1 MRVVLDAQWFCDY
14 GLTVGISNFTYNLY
28 KALIA
33 RSKNKYVLSFFDK
46 DKERGN
52 REKLKKYFSE
62 SEVEFS
68 ECNTISYK
76 DVLNDSNV
84 FGNQTYA
91 EATGAYGDVYF
102 CNFHLRIPPKMKEKW
117 VVTIHDFIPLLYK
130 ETLSYSLNSYTSHI
144 KAINIMKQ
152 WKPHIVTDSECVKRD
167 VLKLI
172 PEYNETEVTAI
183 ALGYNADT
191 HYCEINQA
199 VLDELRIDKDY
210 LFFFS
215 PFDKRKNAPLTVEA
229 FNIIADKFPNL
240 KLVMSGNFNSET
252 QETMARICRSKYRER
267 IIVTGFVNDDE
278 KRTLMSAA
286 LATLYPSV
294 CEGFG
299 LPIIE
304 AQACGCPV
312 ITSNTTSMPEVAGD
326 AALFIDPHSAES
338 LVNAMERI
346 VLSKDLRMDLAK
358 KGYENIKRYSWD
370 LAAEKMEDVF
380 KFSGGLVK

>member
-1 MRVVLDAQWFCDY
+1 MRVVLDAQWLCDY
-14 GLTVGISNFTYNLY
+14 GLTMGISSFTYNLY
-28 KALIA
+28 KTLI
-33 RSKNKYVLSFFDK
+33 SCGKNDYVLSFFDK

-76 DVLNDSNV
+76 DVLNDPNV

-102 CNFHLRIPPKMKEKW
+102 CNFHLKIPQKVKEKW
-117 VVTIHDFIPLLYK
+117 VVTVHDFIPMLYK
-130 ETLSYSLNSYTSHI
+130 EALSYPLNSYNSQI
-144 KAINIMKQ
+144 KAINRIRQ
-152 WKPHIVTDSECVKRD
+152 WKPHIVTDSECVKQD

-172 PEYNETEVTAI
+172 PEYNETEVTVVG
-183 ALGYNADT
+183 LGYNADT
-191 HYCEINQA
+191 HYCEINQT
-199 VLDELRIDKDY
+199 VLDELRIDNDY
-210 LFFFS
+210 LLFFS

-229 FNIIADKFPNL
+229 FNIIAAKFPNL
-240 KLVMSGNFNSET
+240 KLVMSGNFISET
-252 QETMARICRSKYRER
+252 QQTMARICRSKYRER

-326 AALFIDPHSAES
+326 AALLIDPHSVES
-338 LVNAMERI
+338 LANAMEKI
-346 VLSKDLRMDLAK
+346 VLSKELRNDLVK
-358 KGYENIKRYSWD
+358 KGYENIKRYSWS
-370 LAAEKMEDVF
+370 LAAEKMEEVF
-380 KFSGGLVK
+380 RKLVTPSF

>member
-1 MRVVLDAQWFCDY
+1 MRVVLDAQVLCDFK
-14 GLTVGISNFTYNLY
+14 LTSGIPIFTYNLY
-28 KALIA
+28 KTLIS
-33 RSKNKYVLSFFDK
+33 RGKNEYVLSFFDK
-46 DKERGN
+46 GKERGN

-62 SEVEFS
+62 SEVVFS
-68 ECNTISYK
+68 ECNTISYR
-76 DVLNDSNV
+76 DVLDNPDV
-84 FGNQTYA
+84 FGDKTYA
-91 EATGAYGDVYF
+91 EATGACGDVYF
-102 CNFHLRIPPKMKEKW
+102 CNFHFKIPPKMKEKW
-117 VVTIHDFIPLLYK
+117 VVTIHDLVHLLYK
-130 ETLSYSLNSYTSHI
+130 EYTAASWEIVSHI

-152 WKPHIVTDSECVKRD
+152 WKPHIVTDSECVKQD

-210 LFFFS
+210 LLFFS
-215 PFDKRKNAPLTVEA
+215 PFHKRKNAPLTVEA
-229 FNIIADKFPNL
+229 FSIIADKFPNL
-240 KLVMSGNFNSET
+240 KLVMSGSFQTET

-267 IIVTGFVNDDE
+267 IIVTGLVNDDE
-278 KRTLMSAA
+278 KRTLMSGA

-326 AALFIDPHSAES
+326 AALLIDPHSAES
-338 LVNAMERI
+338 LANAVEKI
-346 VLSKDLRMDLAK
+346 VLSKELRNDLVK

-370 LAAEKMEDVF
+370 LAAGKMEEVF
-380 KFSGGLVK
+380 RKML